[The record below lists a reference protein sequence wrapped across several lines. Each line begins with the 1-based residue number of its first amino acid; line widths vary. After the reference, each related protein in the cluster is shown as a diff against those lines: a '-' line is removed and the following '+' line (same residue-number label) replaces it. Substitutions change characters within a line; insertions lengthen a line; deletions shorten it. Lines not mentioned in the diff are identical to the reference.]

1 MNLKKVVLVGLA
13 IALLLHLRRRRKK
26 VATLGELAQ
35 DPDVHELLRMEKYI
49 HPDIKNLRA
58 VEIGPKNSSIY
69 AVKFLRPEY
78 CKLLIQVAER
88 YGDWDSKSKGD
99 YGKGM
104 TLPIDFLPRLQKTYT
119 EMVKKYLFPC
129 ASKLFP
135 TFNPTHHDEVYI
147 LRYRSDNSKQQS
159 MDVHYDGE
167 PLACILTLNSEFKGG
182 GTYYPKWNYVAKVTP
197 GTMMLYPG
205 GLSHLHGGR
214 KITDGKRYVML
225 HALYDK
231 VLNGNQ
237 VSVWEDG
244 EPQHDRETPVVR
256 K

>member
-1 MNLKKVVLVGLA
+1 MDLKKLLLLGLA
-13 IALLLHLRRRRKK
+13 AAIVFHFFRKRKK
-26 VATLGELAQ
+26 QQTLGELTQ
-35 DPDVHELLRMEKYI
+35 DPDVQELLQMEKYI

-58 VEIGPKNSSIY
+58 REIGPKHSSIFS
-69 AVKFLRPEY
+69 VKFLKPEY

-88 YGDWDSKSKGD
+88 YGDWNSKSKGD

-104 TLPIDFLPRLQKTYT
+104 TLPMDFIPELQKQYSN
-119 EMVKKYLFPC
+119 MVKKYLFPC
-129 ASKLFP
+129 AAKLFP

-147 LRYRSDNSKQQS
+147 LRYRADNGKQQG
-159 MDVHYDGE
+159 MEAHYDGE
-167 PLACILTLNSEFKGG
+167 PLACILTLNSEFEGG
-182 GTYYPKWNYVAKVTP
+182 GTFYPKWGYVAKVGP
-197 GTMMLYPG
+197 GEMMLYPG

-214 KITDGKRYVML
+214 KITAGRRYVLL

-231 VLNGNQ
+231 VLNGTQ

-256 K
+256 S